1 MWGRV
6 LPSNRSATATLY
18 ILYNTHR
25 RNKMTK
31 PIGWA
36 TTLTELSNIPR
47 EMWDSVMTVE
57 KSPLRN
63 LDPMVGHMIFQCLF
77 FIWSGIFALMV
88 GSYIAFGISAAFH
101 LLLVSGVT
109 ITVVTFRQAENNP
122 ESLNNILKSGRKYN
136 GRANGG
142 EHE

>member
-1 MWGRV
+1 MDK
-6 LPSNRSATATLY
+6 ST
-18 ILYNTHR
+18 
-25 RNKMTK
+25 M

-36 TTLTELSNIPR
+36 TTISTLLSIPK

-77 FIWSGIFALMV
+77 FIWSGLFAMMV
-88 GSYIAFGISAAFH
+88 GSYVAFGLSATLH

-109 ITVVTFRQAENNP
+109 ITVVTFRQAERNP

>member
-1 MWGRV
+1 MN
-6 LPSNRSATATLY
+6 PTN
-18 ILYNTHR
+18 N
-25 RNKMTK
+25 

-36 TTLTELSNIPR
+36 NTLSTLFALPK
-47 EMWDSVMTVE
+47 EMWDSVMTIE

-63 LDPMVGHMIFQCLF
+63 LDPMVGHMVFQCLF

-88 GSYIAFGISAAFH
+88 GSYYAFGISAVFH
-101 LLLVSGVT
+101 LLLVSG
-109 ITVVTFRQAENNP
+109 ITVTAVTFRQADKNP
-122 ESLNNILKSGRKYN
+122 DSLNKLLQSGRKYT

>member
-1 MWGRV
+1 MKN
-6 LPSNRSATATLY
+6 P
-18 ILYNTHR
+18 
-25 RNKMTK
+25 K

-36 TTLTELSNIPR
+36 TTISELINIPR
-47 EMWDSVMTVE
+47 EMWNSVMTVE

-88 GSYIAFGISAAFH
+88 GSYLAFGISAAFH
-101 LLLVSGVT
+101 LLLISGIT
-109 ITVVTFRQAENNP
+109 ITAVTFRQAENNP
-122 ESLNNILKSGRKYN
+122 KSIDRFVKDNIINSRGV
-136 GRANGG
+136 GG

>member
-1 MWGRV
+1 
-6 LPSNRSATATLY
+6 
-18 ILYNTHR
+18 
-25 RNKMTK
+25 MTK

-36 TTLTELSNIPR
+36 TTLTELAKFPR
-47 EMWDSVMTVE
+47 ELWDSVMTVE

-63 LDPMVGHMIFQCLF
+63 LDPIVGHMLFQVLF

-88 GSYIAFGISAAFH
+88 GSYLAFGISAAFH

-109 ITVVTFRQAENNP
+109 ITAVTFRQAERNP

>member
-1 MWGRV
+1 MK
-6 LPSNRSATATLY
+6 
-18 ILYNTHR
+18 NT
-25 RNKMTK
+25 KVTTK

-36 TTLTELSNIPR
+36 NTLSTLFALPK

-77 FIWSGIFALMV
+77 FIWSGIFAVMV
-88 GSYIAFGISAAFH
+88 GSYLAFGISAAFH
-101 LLLVSGVT
+101 LLLISGVT
-109 ITVVTFRQAENNP
+109 ITVVTFRAAENNP
-122 ESLNNILKSGRKYN
+122 ESINNIVRDN
-136 GRANGG
+136 IINARAPGG

>member
-1 MWGRV
+1 MK
-6 LPSNRSATATLY
+6 PS
-18 ILYNTHR
+18 
-25 RNKMTK
+25 TK

-36 TTLTELSNIPR
+36 TTINEIATIPKD
-47 EMWDSVMTVE
+47 MWDSVMTVE

-88 GSYIAFGISAAFH
+88 GSFLAFGISAAFH
-101 LLLVSGVT
+101 ILLISGIT
-109 ITVVTFRQAENNP
+109 ITAVAFRQAENNP
-122 ESLNNILKSGRKYN
+122 ASLNSIMKSGRKYN
-136 GRANGG
+136 GRGMGG

>member
-1 MWGRV
+1 MSK
-6 LPSNRSATATLY
+6 PS
-18 ILYNTHR
+18 
-25 RNKMTK
+25 K

-36 TTLTELSNIPR
+36 TTISSLIAMPR

-77 FIWSGIFALMV
+77 FIWSGIFAVMV
-88 GSYIAFGISAAFH
+88 GSYLAFGISAAFH
-101 LLLVSGVT
+101 
-109 ITVVTFRQAENNP
+109 ITLITGITLTATVFRQAENNP
-122 ESLNNILKSGRKYN
+122 ESINKLLQSGSKYN
-136 GRANGG
+136 GRAPGG

>member
-1 MWGRV
+1 MKN
-6 LPSNRSATATLY
+6 P
-18 ILYNTHR
+18 
-25 RNKMTK
+25 K

-36 TTLTELSNIPR
+36 TTLSELVNIPR

-77 FIWSGIFALMV
+77 FIWSGIFALLV
-88 GSYIAFGISAAFH
+88 GSYIAFGLSAAFH
-101 LLLVSGVT
+101 ILLISGIT
-109 ITVVTFRQAENNP
+109 ITAVTFRQAENNP
-122 ESLNNILKSGRKYN
+122 KRLDKYIKDNIINSRGV
-136 GRANGG
+136 GG

>member
-1 MWGRV
+1 MD
-6 LPSNRSATATLY
+6 
-18 ILYNTHR
+18 
-25 RNKMTK
+25 NKPK

-36 TTLTELSNIPR
+36 TTITEIINIPKD
-47 EMWDSVMTVE
+47 MWDSVMTVE

-88 GSYIAFGISAAFH
+88 GSFMAFGISATFH
-101 LLLVSGVT
+101 VLLISAIT
-109 ITVVTFRQAENNP
+109 ITVVTFRQAERNP
-122 ESLNNILKSGRKYN
+122 ESLNTLLKSGRKYN
-136 GRANGG
+136 GRANNG

>member
-1 MWGRV
+1 M
-6 LPSNRSATATLY
+6 SKKQ
-18 ILYNTHR
+18 NTQR
-25 RNKMTK
+25 

-36 TTLTELSNIPR
+36 TTLTEIASIPR
-47 EMWDSVMTVE
+47 DMWDSVMTIE

-88 GSYIAFGISAAFH
+88 GSYLAFGISAAFH

-109 ITVVTFRQAENNP
+109 ITVVTFRQAERNP

>member
-1 MWGRV
+1 M
-6 LPSNRSATATLY
+6 
-18 ILYNTHR
+18 
-25 RNKMTK
+25 NKQIK

-36 TTLTELSNIPR
+36 TTLSELVNIPR

-88 GSYIAFGISAAFH
+88 GSYLAFGISAAFH

-109 ITVVTFRQAENNP
+109 ITVVTFRQAERNP

>member
-1 MWGRV
+1 MD
-6 LPSNRSATATLY
+6 
-18 ILYNTHR
+18 
-25 RNKMTK
+25 NKPK

-36 TTLTELSNIPR
+36 TTITEIINIPKD
-47 EMWDSVMTVE
+47 MWDSVMTVE
-57 KSPLRN
+57 KSSLRN

-88 GSYIAFGISAAFH
+88 GSYLAFGISAAFH
-101 LLLVSGVT
+101 LLLISGIT

-122 ESLNNILKSGRKYN
+122 ESLNNILKTGRKYD